1 MVLLVET
8 YRTSFCFL
16 TETRSK
22 LTNLQSLLQA
32 KSSKPITKAQA
43 VEAAIDYYIKE
54 LSKEEEASA

>member
-32 KSSKPITKAQA
+32 KFNMPITKAQA

-54 LSKEEEASA
+54 LEKEFKVSI